1 MYTSLVYDKC
11 LSSPP
16 KESNHTQDTHTS
28 HFSFTHL
35 HFFNKTIR
43 DTITARKSPTRYI
56 ISTLSRTPHL
66 KILRKN
72 IFTEPAV
79 NGKIW

>member
-1 MYTSLVYDKC
+1 MFKFT
-11 LSSPP
+11 P
-16 KESNHTQDTHTS
+16 KRIQSYPRHTHTS

-43 DTITARKSPTRYI
+43 DTITARKSPTRCI